1 MASEIPRP
9 DVLEALPM
17 PAEIRDDMQELVRVA
32 GSLVWNR
39 PGIPAAQRSM
49 VTIAMLTAL
58 GRWDELRF
66 HVGFG
71 LDNGLTRDE
80 VCEVLMHA
88 AVYAGFPASVS
99 GMRIASE
106 VFAERP

>member
-1 MASEIPRP
+1 MAHDIPRP
-9 DVLEALPM
+9 DVLDALPM
-17 PAEIRDDMQELVRVA
+17 PVEIRDDMQELVRVA

-39 PGIPAAQRSM
+39 DGIPAAQRSM
-49 VTIAMLTAL
+49 VTIAILTAL

-71 LDNGLTRDE
+71 LDNGCTRAE
-80 VCEVLMHA
+80 ICEVLMHA
-88 AVYAGFPASVS
+88 AVYAGFPASVN

-106 VFAERP
+106 VFAARD

>member
-1 MASEIPRP
+1 MAHDIPRP

-32 GSLVWNR
+32 GALVWGR
-39 PGIPAAQRSM
+39 TGIPAAQRSM
-49 VTIAMLTAL
+49 VTIAILTAL

-66 HVGFG
+66 HLGFG
-71 LDNGLTRDE
+71 LDNGLSREE

-99 GMRIASE
+99 AMRIATE
-106 VFAERP
+106 VFESRP

>member
-1 MASEIPRP
+1 VDNEIPRP

-32 GSLVWNR
+32 GALVWNR

-49 VTIAMLTAL
+49 VTIAILTAL

-66 HVGFG
+66 HIGFG
-71 LDNGLTRDE
+71 LDNGLSRDE

-106 VFAERP
+106 VFAERS